1 MFAMPKNAN
10 DYQYWSKTAD
20 RFDAAT
26 EYIAGAKTLEAAK
39 HWLSNQLIATDVALE
54 IGCGTGLYS
63 SVIAERVQHL
73 TATDMSPEM
82 LSKARARLQA
92 YSNVAV
98 EPADAYHTKYAEHSF
113 DVVFMGNV
121 VRIVQEPVAVLREG
135 HRLLKGGGRLLSID
149 YTTRGMSWM
158 AQLGMV
164 MRYLSRYGLPPRTMK
179 EYRLDELVELVRGQE
194 FEIQDAQVVT
204 RETNVLCLCAIKR

>member
-1 MFAMPKNAN
+1 MTKNAN

-26 EYIAGAKTLEAAK
+26 EYIAGVKTLDAAK
-39 HWLSNQLIATDVALE
+39 QWLSNRLIATDVALE

-63 SVIAERVQHL
+63 NVIAERVQHL

-82 LSKARARLQA
+82 LSKARARLAA
-92 YSNVAV
+92 YSNVTI
-98 EPADAYHTKYAEHSF
+98 ESADAYRTTYAGHSF

-121 VRIVQEPVAVLREG
+121 VRIVQEPMAVLREG
-135 HRLLKGGGRLLSID
+135 HRLLKTGGRLLSID

-179 EYRLDELVELVRGQE
+179 EYRLNELVELVRGLA

-204 RETNVLCLCAIKR
+204 RETNVLCLCAIKQ